1 MIKKIG
7 KALTVIAALALLA
20 VPARALAHDEE
31 GEFHGRGPA
40 HGRHLGWDKH
50 RHDNDL
56 DDYAKLCDRD
66 RDDCRPN
73 PYFEGYRYD
82 RYPDQSNY
90 RYGNP
95 SNYWYGKNAP
105 SQRRQSLVNQDRVD
119 RARYRAALARGDKKA
134 QEHYLKQLNSTDKLL
149 GMTQQ
154 QINGG
159 MLPYANG
166 YQASQGIG
174 NGMVPLMQRLWF

>member
-7 KALTVIAALALLA
+7 KAFTVIAALALLA
-20 VPARALAHDEE
+20 MPAQALAHEE
-31 GEFHGRGPA
+31 GEFHHGRG
-40 HGRHLGWDKH
+40 HDRGRHLGWYKH
-50 RHDNDL
+50 HQDNDL
-56 DDYAKLCDRD
+56 DDYAKLCDSD
-66 RDDCRPN
+66 GDDCRPN

-82 RYPDQSNY
+82 RYPGQSSY
-90 RYGNP
+90 LYGNP
-95 SNYWYGKNAP
+95 SNYWYGNNAQ
-105 SQRRQSLVNQDRVD
+105 SWRRRSLVNQDRVD

-134 QEHYLKQLNSTDKLL
+134 QEHYLKQLNSTDRLL

-166 YQASQGIG
+166 YQASQGFG
-174 NGMVPLMQRLWF
+174 NGMVPLMQMFGF